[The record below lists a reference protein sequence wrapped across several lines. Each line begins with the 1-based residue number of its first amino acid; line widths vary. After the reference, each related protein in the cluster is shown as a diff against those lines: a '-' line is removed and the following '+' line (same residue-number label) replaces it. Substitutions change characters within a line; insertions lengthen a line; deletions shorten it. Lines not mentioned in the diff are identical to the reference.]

1 MPDLN
6 KPTRTETV
14 ADTMQLTAEQRA
26 IIQAPVTHVAITAV
40 AGSGKTTTLA
50 HRILHLLDNELSAQR
65 ILVLMFNRAAKLEFE
80 KKLRKLAMG
89 SDKPGQPLPEIR
101 TYHAMGLRLYKRFIE
116 EGYLEPF
123 NPKILS
129 EGEIQFQLWR
139 LIREVAPEDLRS
151 TLNRDKKEHIEKAEA
166 ILDISKAQLTDFEL
180 TFEQLDIQPKFSFL
194 KDVAQLFEDW
204 RQRESRISFADMLY
218 EPVKCL
224 QAHEPLRRLVRDKM
238 DVVLVDEYQ
247 DTNEVQHQLLK
258 YIAGSRARVTI
269 VGDPDQTIYE
279 FRGASTDF
287 ILKRF
292 QEDFE
297 DPAPFQLT
305 WSFRYGHRAAL
316 AANHLI
322 GHNKQRRDILCRA
335 HQSTPSTTVE
345 VLNSPDEA
353 HAIARLLQQL
363 APASAAAG
371 ATTPVAILC
380 RLWSQAVPI
389 ELALLANRMPYRID
403 ENKGALNNREV
414 RQVLNLLRATAANW
428 SALPFETR
436 SEIMLEVLRFP
447 HVAVRDDILR
457 GLTRSLARIDPAA
470 PAQLE
475 QIGLTKLTCK
485 AQYGISSWQLSRIEG
500 TLAALRA
507 ATLSSGS
514 AATVLSQ
521 YITQTDLLSQLGAS
535 ALTTEAADEKV
546 NNVLGLYYYIKVL
559 NLPVMDTLQHFD
571 ELRTEAGLGNGQRS
585 GSDHRPAI
593 VELTTIHKT
602 KGLEWPT
609 VVVAGFKDSV
619 LPYRRSGQGAEAAG
633 KPTDMEAE
641 RRLVYVGITRAKDSL
656 YLSAPAPDSGTGAIS
671 PFIAEMDLEASLA
684 AADVLESAAGE
695 PAPKITTAVVERYF
709 GLLNSEA
716 VETGSS
722 DASASRPRPSLLS
735 RVISPLHR

>member
-6 KPTRTETV
+6 KPGTTAPVAETV
-14 ADTMQLTAEQRA
+14 QLTAEQRA
-26 IIQAPVTHVAITAV
+26 IIEAEVCHAAITAV

-50 HRILHLLDNELSAQR
+50 HRILHLLNNGVSAQR

-80 KKLRKLAMG
+80 KKIRKLAM
-89 SDKPGQPLPEIR
+89 SAVNPSQPLPEIR
-101 TYHAMGLRLYKRFIE
+101 TYHAMGLRLYKRFID

-139 LIREVAPEDLRS
+139 LIREAAPEDLRT

-166 ILDISKAQLTDFEL
+166 ILEISKAQLTDFDF
-180 TFEQLDIQPKFSFL
+180 TFEQLDIQPKFGFL
-194 KDVAQLFEDW
+194 KDVAERFEDW

-218 EPVKCL
+218 EPVRCL
-224 QAHEPLRRLVRDKM
+224 QKHEHLRKLVRDKM

-258 YIAGSRARVTI
+258 HIAGSRAKVTI

-297 DPAPFQLT
+297 NPAPFQLT

-335 HQSTPSTTVE
+335 HLSTPATSVEMLKST
-345 VLNSPDEA
+345 DEA
-353 HAIARLLQQL
+353 HAIAKLLQSL
-363 APASAAAG
+363 APASAAPG

-414 RQVLNLLRATAANW
+414 RQVLNLLRATAADW
-428 SALPFETR
+428 LALPIDTR

-447 HVAVRDDILR
+447 HVAIRDDMLR
-457 GLTRSLARIDPAA
+457 GLARSLARIDPTA
-470 PAQLE
+470 PEQLE
-475 QIGLTKLTCK
+475 QIGLNKQNCK
-485 AQYGISSWQLSRIEG
+485 AQFGISSWQLSRIEG

-507 ATLSSGS
+507 ATLSLGS
-514 AATVLSQ
+514 AANVLSQ

-559 NLPVMDTLQHFD
+559 NLPVRETLQHFE
-571 ELRTEAGLGNGQRS
+571 ELRAEAGLSNGQRS
-585 GSDHRPAI
+585 GSDHRAAI

-609 VVVAGFKDSV
+609 VVVAGFRDSV
-619 LPYRRSGQGAEAAG
+619 LPYRRNGQSAEAAG
-633 KPTDMEAE
+633 KPTDLEAE
-641 RRLVYVGITRAKDSL
+641 RRLAYVAITRARHAL
-656 YLSAPAPDSGTGAIS
+656 YLSAPAPDSGTGTVS
-671 PFIAEMDLEASLA
+671 PFIAEMKLEASLA
-684 AADVLESAAGE
+684 AVEQLEDGVD
-695 PAPKITTAVVERYF
+695 PKSETPVIERYLK
-709 GLLNSEA
+709 LLHDNRNA
-716 VETGSS
+716 PVHGSS
-722 DASASRPRPSLLS
+722 
-735 RVISPLHR
+735 VSPDRTS